1 MPASTFVRGLAGL
14 ACLSIVALAPRPSL
28 AADGSEDT
36 LRTLYRVALSAEM
49 CGFPIA
55 AKQADAL
62 GKALNRAI
70 ADLGLDDDGVEAL
83 YQKIDGEFEAEGWEA
98 ICAENGDW
106 ARGYR
111 RLLAA
116 VAR

>member
-1 MPASTFVRGLAGL
+1 MFSPSFVRGLAGL
-14 ACLSIVALAPRPSL
+14 ACLSIVALGSRPAL
-28 AADGSEDT
+28 AADGAEDT

-49 CGFPIA
+49 CGFPIG

-62 GKALNRAI
+62 GKAMNRTI

-83 YQKIDGEFEAEGWEA
+83 YRTIDGEFEAEGWET
-98 ICAENGDW
+98 ICAEDGDW

-116 VAR
+116 VTR